1 MKKALTFVL
10 AFAMIAS
17 MFSFGA
23 LAATSDPNFT
33 ASQFTYTIGISS
45 SSVDVYVG
53 PADSDYQLSGYDNL
67 TDANNAVIT
76 PDITIGDDIASI
88 GSGTGVLHGGLYLKK
103 YTVTRDDPLL
113 KLESGPVSIRFTAA
127 NSSYVDVTV
136 IVESSLI
143 SINVFSEVAVLPPDE
158 EFVSVLTEPSDYIV
172 VTPPSLGGYFNG
184 QADVAQ
190 TYVSPIVTLYSLTL
204 TSPKFLDAVG
214 LVNYTYVNSITGY
227 TALGLPS
234 DPVEAAGWDG
244 WQYRVYNSDGDIY
257 PDEYANLGA
266 AAFKLNQG
274 DKVFWQYGSYG
285 ITFPTTWDDVLDLF

>member
-1 MKKALTFVL
+1 MKEDKPSKQTSQKEEVMKTRSMKKALTFVL

-103 YTVTRDDPLL
+103 YTVTRDDPSALG
-113 KLESGPVSIRFTAA
+113 S
-127 NSSYVDVTV
+127 
-136 IVESSLI
+136 
-143 SINVFSEVAVLPPDE
+143 LPP
-158 EFVSVLTEPSDYIV
+158 T
-172 VTPPSLGGYFNG
+172 
-184 QADVAQ
+184 
-190 TYVSPIVTLYSLTL
+190 
-204 TSPKFLDAVG
+204 AVM
-214 LVNYTYVNSITGY
+214 SM
-227 TALGLPS
+227 
-234 DPVEAAGWDG
+234 
-244 WQYRVYNSDGDIY
+244 
-257 PDEYANLGA
+257 
-266 AAFKLNQG
+266 
-274 DKVFWQYGSYG
+274 
-285 ITFPTTWDDVLDLF
+285 